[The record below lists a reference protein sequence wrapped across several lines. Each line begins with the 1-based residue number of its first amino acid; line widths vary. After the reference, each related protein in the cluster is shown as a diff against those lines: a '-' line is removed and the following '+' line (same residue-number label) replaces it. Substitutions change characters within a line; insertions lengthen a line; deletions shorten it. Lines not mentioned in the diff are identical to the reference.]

1 MKVELVNID
10 TIIPYARNPRNNTD
24 AVDDVVSSIKEF
36 GFKQPIVVDKE
47 NVIIVGH
54 TRYTAAKRLDMKKV
68 PVLKAID
75 LDENKVKAYRIADNR
90 VNQNATW
97 DYELLKLEF
106 ADIDLNTNFTGFEL
120 EEVNNIVDGWQT
132 DIDLPTSDGESL
144 DGLKP
149 VLKLEFNNNDDK
161 DQAINFI
168 EEALEKTSINYE
180 IK

>member
-1 MKVELVNID
+1 
-10 TIIPYARNPRNNTD
+10 
-24 AVDDVVSSIKEF
+24 
-36 GFKQPIVVDKE
+36 
-47 NVIIVGH
+47 
-54 TRYTAAKRLDMKKV
+54 
-68 PVLKAID
+68 
-75 LDENKVKAYRIADNR
+75 
-90 VNQNATW
+90 
-97 DYELLKLEF
+97 YELLKLEF